1 MQYLGKNPYSNDP
14 ADHKAAGD
22 MLARVRP
29 DIRMFSS
36 TMVDDLADG
45 KACVALGWAGD
56 INISRA
62 RAIENKNGNEIEA
75 LLPEAGRLIFFD
87 TLALPKDAKHSDNA
101 YAFIDYFL
109 RPEVSAS
116 LTNELG
122 YATAN
127 KASLA
132 AVKPE
137 IARDPSVFPNAADKV
152 KMVSPASFSNEAR
165 ASMSNVFTNFKKGK

>member
-1 MQYLGKNPYSNDP
+1 VQ
-14 ADHKAAGD
+14 
-22 MLARVRP
+22 
-29 DIRMFSS
+29 
-36 TMVDDLADG
+36 
-45 KACVALGWAGD
+45 
-56 INISRA
+56 
-62 RAIENKNGNEIEA
+62 A
-75 LLPEAGRLIFFD
+75 LLPQTGGLIFFD
-87 TLALPKDAKHSDNA
+87 TLAIPKDARHPNNA

-132 AVKPE
+132 HVKPE
-137 IARDPSVFPNAADKV
+137 IAQDPAVFPDAENLK

-165 ASMSNVFTNFKKGK
+165 ESMSNVFTNFKKRK

>member
-1 MQYLGKNPYSNDP
+1 
-14 ADHKAAGD
+14 
-22 MLARVRP
+22 MLAKVRP
-29 DIRMFSS
+29 HIRMFSS
-36 TMVDDLADG
+36 TMIDDLAGG

-56 INISRA
+56 INIARTRA
-62 RAIENKNGNEIEA
+62 LENKSGNEVEA
-75 LLPEAGRLIFFD
+75 LLPKTGGLIFMD
-87 TLALPKDAKHSDNA
+87 TLAMPKDAKHPNNA

-109 RPEVSAS
+109 RPDVSAS

-132 AVKPE
+132 SVKPE
-137 IARDPSVFPNAADKV
+137 IAQDPAVFPDAENLK

-165 ASMSNVFTNFKKGK
+165 ESMSNVFTAFKKGK